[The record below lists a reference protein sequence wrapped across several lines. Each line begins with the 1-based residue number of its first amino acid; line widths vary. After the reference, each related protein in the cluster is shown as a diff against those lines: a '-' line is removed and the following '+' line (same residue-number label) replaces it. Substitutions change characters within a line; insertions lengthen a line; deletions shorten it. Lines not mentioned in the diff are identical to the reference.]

1 MANKKNSREYAL
13 SVVEQTL
20 EEGVHCDTAMHHI
33 FRQYTLEQVE
43 KSFIKRL
50 SYGVIERKIELD
62 YMINQVSKT
71 KVKKMKPLIRN
82 VLRMGVYELK
92 YMDQIPASATCNE
105 MVKIVKRRKL
115 MGLTGFV
122 NGVLRNV
129 ERKKSEI
136 VLPDLS
142 TRYSM
147 PQWIV
152 DHLTN
157 EVGEE
162 QVEKVLEALLS
173 TRPVTLRV
181 NTEKVSV
188 EEYKKLLSNQGIQV
202 EDGAYLPYA
211 LRIQGEFSPEQLPG
225 FREGFFVAQDESS
238 MLPVALA
245 GIEEGSRVLDVCA
258 APGGK
263 TMQAVQALH
272 QTGMVIARDV
282 SEYKVGKIREN
293 VERLG
298 LENVKCEI
306 MDARV
311 RNEDDIRK
319 MDVVI
324 ADVPCSGIGI
334 IGKKPDIK
342 YQISQESLSNLV
354 NLQQEI
360 LDVVMDY
367 VKPGGILMYST
378 CTINQKENRE
388 NVQYILDSKKFKL
401 ESLRKDIPEM
411 VQIIPGIQESDGF
424 FVARLRRM
432 EEQ

>member
-1 MANKKNSREYAL
+1 
-13 SVVEQTL
+13 
-20 EEGVHCDTAMHHI
+20 
-33 FRQYTLEQVE
+33 
-43 KSFIKRL
+43 
-50 SYGVIERKIELD
+50 
-62 YMINQVSKT
+62 
-71 KVKKMKPLIRN
+71 
-82 VLRMGVYELK
+82 
-92 YMDQIPASATCNE
+92 
-105 MVKIVKRRKL
+105 
-115 MGLTGFV
+115 
-122 NGVLRNV
+122 
-129 ERKKSEI
+129 
-136 VLPDLS
+136 
-142 TRYSM
+142 
-147 PQWIV
+147 
-152 DHLTN
+152 
-157 EVGEE
+157 
-162 QVEKVLEALLS
+162 
-173 TRPVTLRV
+173 
-181 NTEKVSV
+181 
-188 EEYKKLLSNQGIQV
+188 
-202 EDGAYLPYA
+202 
-211 LRIQGEFSPEQLPG
+211 
-225 FREGFFVAQDESS
+225 
-238 MLPVALA
+238 
-245 GIEEGSRVLDVCA
+245 
-258 APGGK
+258 
-263 TMQAVQALH
+263 MQAVQALH